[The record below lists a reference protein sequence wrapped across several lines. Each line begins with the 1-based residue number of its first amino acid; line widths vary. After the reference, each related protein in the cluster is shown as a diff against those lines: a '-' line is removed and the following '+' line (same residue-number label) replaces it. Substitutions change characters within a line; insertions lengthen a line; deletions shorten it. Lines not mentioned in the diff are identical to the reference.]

1 MRLLM
6 VASLLTVLT
15 TGPALAWQV
24 GVQNSDIEEWV
35 SAYEDDATGIYQLSV
50 TCSDLLPDDMDIAI
64 FTGETWDDTTSYAP
78 EVPLTMA
85 IDGAPTG
92 PLTARF
98 ENFSGEVTVVVT
110 AQGDARVNDI
120 ITALRSARQAVT
132 ASFFTTS
139 ATFGVDGIGQSLAS
153 FLDRCDQYW

>member
-1 MRLLM
+1 MRLLT
-6 VASLLTVLT
+6 VTSLLTVLM
-15 TGPALAWQV
+15 TGPALAWRV

-35 SAYEDDATGIYQLSV
+35 SAYEDDATGVYQLSV

-64 FTGETWDDTTSYAP
+64 YTGETWDDTTSYAP
-78 EVPLTMA
+78 EVPLTVA
-85 IDGAPTG
+85 IDGATTG

-98 ENFSGEVTVVVT
+98 ENFSGEVAVVVT
-110 AQGDARVNDI
+110 AQEDARVNEI
-120 ITALRSARQAVT
+120 IAALRSARQAVT

-139 ATFGVDGIGQSLAS
+139 ATFGVDGVGRSLAQ

>member
-1 MRLLM
+1 MRLLT

-35 SAYEDDATGIYQLSV
+35 SAYEDDATGVYQLSV
-50 TCSDLLPDDMDIAI
+50 TCSDLLPDDMDIAV
-64 FTGETWDDTTSYAP
+64 FTGETWEDTTSYAP
-78 EVPLTMA
+78 EVPLIIE
-85 IDGAPTG
+85 IDGVASD
-92 PLTARF
+92 PLNARF
-98 ENFSGEVTVVVT
+98 ENFSGEVAVVVT
-110 AQGDARVNDI
+110 AAEEERVNEVI
-120 ITALRSARQAVT
+120 MALRSARQSVS

-139 ATFGVDGIGQSLAS
+139 ATFGVDGIGESLAS